1 MEGCLVVPKAQPLIT
16 DENTLKEKLTIQL
29 DIDIC
34 HKLELG
40 DVTGRKMIE
49 KYNAYNL
56 FQENTKLKPLTE
68 YWKSLCNLN
77 KTSSGAGHRSG
88 ADKSVVALRKIS
100 SKARKEISLE
110 NISTKILKL
119 RDYIIKDEE
128 KQFNITSFLGYM
140 QCLSLSLSGLHL
152 SLLMKALSD
161 SIINLHQY

>member
-1 MEGCLVVPKAQPLIT
+1 MEGCPVVPKLQTLIS

-40 DVTGRKMIE
+40 DVTARKMKE

-56 FQENTKLKPLTE
+56 FQENTKLKSWRV
-68 YWKSLCNLN
+68 YRKSLCNLN

-88 ADKSVVALRKIS
+88 AGKFMAALRKIS
-100 SKARKEISLE
+100 SKTRKEISLE

-128 KQFNITSFLGYM
+128 KQFNITSFLGYR
-140 QCLSLSLSGLHL
+140 QCLSLSLSGIYL
-152 SLLMKALSD
+152 SLFDEGPIRLY
-161 SIINLHQY
+161 N